1 MATTVVNSA
10 LGAAFWLVVA
20 RTFSTQ
26 AYGLG
31 AALIAATTLAAT
43 LCTLGTGPTLIQV
56 LPTRRAGQEWS
67 LTFNACMGA
76 ALCLAVV
83 AAGIALVV
91 LPLLSPGF
99 LVTRDADYRVVVACG
114 VIFWTAATIFD
125 YAFIAERAAG
135 RMLARNAAASV
146 LKLAVMLCLVA
157 LGAGRSLGIVSAMT
171 LSTAGALGLAAFVL
185 LPGLRQGYR
194 LQVKGVVGEA
204 RRLASAL
211 VGHYFITVGGILP
224 MFALPLLVTARL
236 SPTANA
242 YFYTTWMLCNVLFMV
257 SPAVAGAL
265 FAEGS
270 HAGESLHQKARSSAL
285 LIAALLAAPMVVLLV
300 GGRFILGLFG
310 PGYAQHSYVLLALLA
325 VSAIP
330 DAITNVYTA
339 VLRVEQRFRAATVLN
354 VGMGLGA
361 LLLAWWLLPP
371 VGVAGA
377 GIAWLV
383 AQVAGSAA
391 VAVDLRSRR
400 GRLDLEAPA
409 GLRSSASNPPAL

>member
-1 MATTVVNSA
+1 
-10 LGAAFWLVVA
+10 
-20 RTFSTQ
+20 
-26 AYGLG
+26 
-31 AALIAATTLAAT
+31 
-43 LCTLGTGPTLIQV
+43 
-56 LPTRRAGQEWS
+56 
-67 LTFNACMGA
+67 MGA

-99 LVTRDADYRVVVACG
+99 LVTRDADYRVVVVCG

-204 RRLASAL
+204 RRLVSAL

-409 GLRSSASNPPAL
+409 GLPSSASNPPAL

>member
-285 LIAALLAAPMVVLLV
+285 LIAALLAAPMVVSWSA
-300 GGRFILGLFG
+300 GGSSWG
-310 PGYAQHSYVLLALLA
+310 
-325 VSAIP
+325 
-330 DAITNVYTA
+330 
-339 VLRVEQRFRAATVLN
+339 
-354 VGMGLGA
+354 
-361 LLLAWWLLPP
+361 
-371 VGVAGA
+371 
-377 GIAWLV
+377 
-383 AQVAGSAA
+383 
-391 VAVDLRSRR
+391 
-400 GRLDLEAPA
+400 
-409 GLRSSASNPPAL
+409 SSAPGTRSTPTYSSPCWRCLRYPTPSPTSTPPSCASNSASGQPPC